1 MRFSWWR
8 SGILGPGGAL
18 WITQLAEKHVSE
30 LPAGHELL
38 FGTKV
43 YTCLNIYMFEYIPT
57 CYVYTHIHNL
67 LYIILYII
75 LMYNIYIYDLARCLD
90 NSCSFNDFNGRLLE
104 HSDLLGLRALR
115 RVQTS
120 SLRIKRR
127 KFSAN
132 KKDDKA
138 AEIWGKWEKRVE
150 EIGCKISWL
159 LSFYTGTFF
168 PRVF

>member
-75 LMYNIYIYDLARCLD
+75 LMYIYIYMISLD
-90 NSCSFNDFNGRLLE
+90 AWTIPAPSMISTAGYWSTAICWVCE
-104 HSDLLGLRALR
+104 PCA
-115 RVQTS
+115 
-120 SLRIKRR
+120 
-127 KFSAN
+127 
-132 KKDDKA
+132 
-138 AEIWGKWEKRVE
+138 
-150 EIGCKISWL
+150 GCKL
-159 LSFYTGTFF
+159 PACG
-168 PRVF
+168 